1 MLKVGLIGF
10 GSISKGAHMSAYR
23 RIKEENGPVVV
34 EAICDLNPARLE
46 GLEGYRLYTSV
57 EEMLEKEQ
65 GKLDYVD
72 ICVPTYLHAKLSIQA
87 MEAGYNVL
95 CEKPMARNV
104 EECQQMIDASKRT
117 GKLLMTAFCNRFYG
131 AAQYVRD
138 LIKSG
143 ELGAVRNAEFSRIQD
158 SAPTA
163 NPWFLDGELS
173 GGAALDLH
181 IHDVD
186 LINWMFGVPKSVN
199 TVGKSSLTKGGYD
212 SLSTNFLYDDNMFV
226 HAYCDWTTLKCK
238 YNVRTIAVYFE
249 KGYVYVDRSAGRQV
263 FVKVTN
269 DGEVTD
275 MSDNLKFEA
284 YYGEIMY
291 YTDCLA
297 NGKPVSECLPENTIH
312 SVRMVLAEIESADKN
327 GQVVTL

>member
-143 ELGAVRNAEFSRIQD
+143 ETPAEKKI
-158 SAPTA
+158 
-163 NPWFLDGELS
+163 
-173 GGAALDLH
+173 
-181 IHDVD
+181 
-186 LINWMFGVPKSVN
+186 IN
-199 TVGKSSLTKGGYD
+199 
-212 SLSTNFLYDDNMFV
+212 
-226 HAYCDWTTLKCK
+226 
-238 YNVRTIAVYFE
+238 E
-249 KGYVYVDRSAGRQV
+249 
-263 FVKVTN
+263 
-269 DGEVTD
+269 E
-275 MSDNLKFEA
+275 
-284 YYGEIMY
+284 
-291 YTDCLA
+291 
-297 NGKPVSECLPENTIH
+297 
-312 SVRMVLAEIESADKN
+312 
-327 GQVVTL
+327 